1 MNRFFMEL
9 SDLRIFKAVVETGGI
24 SRAAEMLNR
33 VPSNITARIQ
43 KLESELGKNLFIRE
57 KNRLRVSPAGE
68 QLFIYAKKILLLANE
83 ALEQLNHEHPK
94 GKFRLGSMEAVAASR
109 LSSVLMGYHKNFP
122 EVSLEVSTG
131 PTGKLIEQVLSGDLD
146 LALVADPPK
155 DKRLDTTPIFIE
167 TLVLVSDLS
176 LQSVNHPDDLGQN
189 PTLLGF
195 SSQCAYRARLE
206 SWIKENDAIANVIE
220 ISSYNAL
227 LNCITAGMGIGLVPE
242 ILLDFY
248 PFKDGLKVHA
258 LPTHLQKTTT
268 YSIWRKDSVKP
279 SLRAFNEALMKFS
292 NLP

>member
-57 KNRLRVSPAGE
+57 KNRLRVSPSGE

-94 GKFRLGSMEAVAASR
+94 GKLRLGSMEAVAASR

-122 EVSLEVSTG
+122 EVSLEVITG

-176 LQSVNHPDDLGQN
+176 L
-189 PTLLGF
+189 
-195 SSQCAYRARLE
+195 
-206 SWIKENDAIANVIE
+206 
-220 ISSYNAL
+220 
-227 LNCITAGMGIGLVPE
+227 
-242 ILLDFY
+242 
-248 PFKDGLKVHA
+248 
-258 LPTHLQKTTT
+258 
-268 YSIWRKDSVKP
+268 
-279 SLRAFNEALMKFS
+279 
-292 NLP
+292 

>member
-1 MNRFFMEL
+1 MEL

-43 KLESELGKNLFIRE
+43 KLESELDKKLFIRE
-57 KNRLRVSPAGE
+57 RNRLRVSPAGE
-68 QLFIYAKKILLLANE
+68 HLFTYAKKILLLANE
-83 ALEQLNHEHPK
+83 AVEQLNHEHPK
-94 GKFRLGSMEAVAASR
+94 GKLKLGSMEAVAASR
-109 LSSVLMGYHKNFP
+109 LSSVLMGYHKSFP

-131 PTGKLIEQVLSGDLD
+131 PTGKLIEQVLNGDLD

-155 DKRLDTTPIFIE
+155 DQRLDTIPIFIE
-167 TLVLVSDLS
+167 ILVLVSDRS
-176 LQSVNHPDDLGQN
+176 HQSINHPADLGEH

-195 SSQCAYRARLE
+195 SSQCAYRTRLE
-206 SWIKENDAIANVIE
+206 TWIKEKNVMAKIIE
-220 ISSYNAL
+220 INSYNAL
-227 LNCITAGMGIGLVPE
+227 LNCITAGMGTGLVPQ

-248 PFKDGLKVHA
+248 PFKDGLKIHS

-268 YSIWRKDSVKP
+268 HSIWRKDSVKP
-279 SLRAFNEALMKFS
+279 SLHAFNESLIKFS